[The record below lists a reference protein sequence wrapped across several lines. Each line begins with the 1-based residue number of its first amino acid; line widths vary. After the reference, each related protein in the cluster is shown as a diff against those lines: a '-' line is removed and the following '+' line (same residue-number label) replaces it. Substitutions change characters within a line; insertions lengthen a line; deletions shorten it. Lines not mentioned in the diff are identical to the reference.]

1 MGDNGKGGVK
11 NGWQHLWTAPDVQ
24 NKQKSKAKNDFLKN
38 ICMEH
43 LLTYGDDYCQN
54 IHEREKFDSKNKCV
68 DEISQRQC
76 INNG

>member
-1 MGDNGKGGVK
+1 
-11 NGWQHLWTAPDVQ
+11 
-24 NKQKSKAKNDFLKN
+24 
-38 ICMEH
+38 MEH

>member
-1 MGDNGKGGVK
+1 MGREGKKMGDMIYGQPLMYK
-11 NGWQHLWTAPDVQ
+11 T
-24 NKQKSKAKNDFLKN
+24 NKKSKAKNDFLKN